1 MKNKYDKWLAQEM
14 ETWEKAGLAD
24 SHTIEKITSYYAAK
38 EENEPNKLGAILG
51 ILGTILIGLGIIL
64 ILAKNWDYFPRGAKV
79 VISLVPFLI
88 GSFTGVFVI
97 KKGLS
102 GWVKEAAAIFTTI
115 GIVTAVV
122 MSGQIYHVML
132 DEWVL
137 LFIITLLSLP
147 LIYLY
152 DSTLTLAA
160 YLALGSICMFT
171 TDLADLWI
179 KVALG
184 IIIIGASMP
193 YVIRRFRTDKLSF
206 ETGWCNAF
214 EALAGFAFITS
225 LVYNGVLLRE
235 LYIAYFILLV
245 GIDTLLYED
254 TLSFTMRPFAVV
266 GNIGLYITLFV
277 FTFSEFWRYIDTSK
291 VNWQYMVIIALILG
305 VVISIIVWLI
315 KAKRDFTK
323 RIFIY
328 LAAACMIITFRLS
341 GMLES
346 EYFVIL
352 PVLLNAFFILL
363 AIMTLREGIIY
374 SSISRMNI
382 GLILLASITL
392 ARFFDSEFS
401 FLVKGIVFII
411 CGVIFL
417 LANLYLAKK
426 RKKEIT
432 HV

>member
-1 MKNKYDKWLAQEM
+1 VKNKYDKWLAHEM
-14 ETWEKAGLAD
+14 ETWEKIGLAD
-24 SHTIEKITSYYAAK
+24 TDTIEKITTYYTAK
-38 EENEPNKLGAILG
+38 EENEPSKLGAILG

-64 ILAKNWDYFPRGAKV
+64 ILAKNWDYFPRGSKV

-88 GSFTGVFVI
+88 GSFVGMFVI
-97 KKGLS
+97 KKSHS
-102 GWVKEAAAIFTTI
+102 GWIKEATAIFTTL

-122 MSGQIYHVML
+122 MSGQIYHVMAP
-132 DEWVL
+132 DWVL
-137 LFIITLLSLP
+137 LFIITLLTLP

-160 YLALGSICMFT
+160 YLAIGSICMFT

-179 KVALG
+179 KLVLG
-184 IIIIGASMP
+184 IVIIGASMP
-193 YVIRRFRTDKLSF
+193 YVIRRFKKDKLSF

-225 LVYNGVLLRE
+225 LIYNGVLLRE

-245 GIDTLLYED
+245 AIDTLLYEE
-254 TLSFTMRPFAVV
+254 TLSFTMRPFAIV
-266 GNIGLYITLFV
+266 GNIGLYITLFI
-277 FTFSEFWRYIDTSK
+277 FTFSEFWRYVDTRN
-291 VNWQYMVIIALILG
+291 VNLEYMVIITILLG
-305 VVISIIVWLI
+305 VAIAIILRLI
-315 KAKRDFTK
+315 KVKRDFTK
-323 RIFIY
+323 RLFIY
-328 LAAACMIITFRLS
+328 LAVVFMIIAFRLLGLFGDEPS
-341 GMLES
+341 VVLT
-346 EYFVIL
+346 
-352 PVLLNAFFILL
+352 VLLNAFFILL
-363 AIMTLREGIIY
+363 AIMTLREGITY
-374 SSISRMNI
+374 RSISRMNI
-382 GLILLASITL
+382 GLILLAAITL

-417 LANLYLAKK
+417 LANSYLAKK